1 MENEPLFK
9 EVDVTEL
16 NGNGRDFV
24 EGFAVGL
31 DVVAAVA
38 GIVALT

>member
-1 MENEPLFK
+1 MDKKIEIL
-9 EVDVTEL
+9 EVQAPEL

-24 EGFAVGL
+24 EGVGVGL
-31 DVVAAVA
+31 GIVAAAA